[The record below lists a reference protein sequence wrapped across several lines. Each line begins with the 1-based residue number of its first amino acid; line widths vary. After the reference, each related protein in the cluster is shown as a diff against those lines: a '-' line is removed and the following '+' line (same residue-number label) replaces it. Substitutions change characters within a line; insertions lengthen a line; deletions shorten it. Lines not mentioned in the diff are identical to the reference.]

1 MAVNPGLMLNE
12 AIQFL
17 VESQESPNWERL
29 GQYLPYEWIEQALAH
44 TGKASIRQRRLPAQQ
59 VVWLVVALAIYRH
72 QSISEVL
79 DDLDLV
85 LPDAQTPFVSKSAVA
100 QARQR
105 LGAAPLKSL
114 FEISARAWCDQ
125 DSKTY
130 LFKGLKLFAMDGTTL
145 KLADTPEHR
154 EHFGAQA
161 YANQTISSYPQVRG
175 VTVTVIPTHLILSAT
190 FGPYGSNEMAYA
202 KKLLPSLPEDSL
214 TVFDKGFLSA
224 EILCRLT
231 SEGKNRHFIIPAKAN
246 TKWEIISGT
255 EQDAVVQM
263 RVSPQARLKWPDLP
277 EFWQARA
284 VTIIDSKA
292 RQRILLTS
300 LFDSKRYTVAD
311 IAACYARRWQIE
323 ISYRELKTSMLGML
337 LTLRSKTVE
346 GVYQEIWGTL
356 TTYNLIR
363 LEIAKTALAVKCEPT
378 EISFIRAFHVIQ
390 YELHWAAVTR
400 SYGKLP
406 SLLLHL
412 RQRLVHLPNEEWP
425 DRQADRAVKALPK
438 RYPVRIIKKTL
449 N

>member
-1 MAVNPGLMLNE
+1 MLNE
-12 AIQFL
+12 ALRFL

-29 GQYLPYEWIEQALAH
+29 GQHLPYEWIEQALVH

-59 VVWLVVALAIYRH
+59 VVWLIVALAIYRH

-79 DDLDLV
+79 DDLDLDLA
-85 LPDAQTPFVSKSAVA
+85 LPDIKTPFVSKSAVA

-114 FEISARAWCDQ
+114 FEISALAWRDQ
-125 DSKTY
+125 DSKAY

-154 EHFGAQA
+154 DHFGAQV
-161 YANQTISSYPQVRG
+161 YAHQTVSSYPQVRG
-175 VTVTVIPTHLILSAT
+175 VTVTAVPTHLILSAA

-202 KKLLPSLPEDSL
+202 KTLLPSIPDDSL

-231 SEGKNRHFIIPAKAN
+231 SEGQNRHFIIPAKAN
-246 TKWEIISGT
+246 TKWEVISGT
-255 EQDAVVQM
+255 EQDAVIQM

-284 VTIIDSKA
+284 VTVIDSNA

-300 LFDSKRYTVAD
+300 LFDSKRYTASD

-323 ISYRELKTSMLGML
+323 TSYRELKTSMLGMA

-346 GVYQEIWGTL
+346 GV
-356 TTYNLIR
+356 IR
-363 LEIAKTALAVKCEPT
+363 KYGE
-378 EISFIRAFHVIQ
+378 
-390 YELHWAAVTR
+390 R
-400 SYGKLP
+400 SP
-406 SLLLHL
+406 
-412 RQRLVHLPNEEWP
+412 P
-425 DRQADRAVKALPK
+425 
-438 RYPVRIIKKTL
+438 II
-449 N
+449 